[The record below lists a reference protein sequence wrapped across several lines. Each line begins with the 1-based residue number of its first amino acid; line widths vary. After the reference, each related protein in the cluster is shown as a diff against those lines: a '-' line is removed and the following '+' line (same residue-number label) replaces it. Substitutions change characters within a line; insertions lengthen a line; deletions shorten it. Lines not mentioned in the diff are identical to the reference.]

1 MEMEKK
7 REIKHR
13 FHEHPLVF
21 VEDQSNEGEKAY
33 CSACG
38 DVISDPCFSCPPCN
52 YHLHHNCALAPER
65 ISSHPLHPQHSG
77 FFLRK
82 RPHPGIQVYGCAL
95 CKEKRNMFFY
105 ECNVCYFSLDIK
117 CADLSSSCSKVN
129 QESKHDF
136 HPHPLTFIPSPLN
149 EHKNLY
155 CSCCHEPLVGALY
168 ICVDCPLIF
177 HKTCIDESNKFKH
190 PSHRIHPLFLDRNK
204 NSLFCKLCQKQ
215 HYGFFYCCSVCD
227 FKINILCAWSMP
239 FVEDKSRHQ
248 HPFTLH
254 WRRGSF
260 ICDACGTQGNYM
272 SYTCSTCNITVH
284 KDCTKLPRI
293 IKFSRHD
300 HCLFHKYFIETQE
313 LTTKDCKI
321 CFNEVNLECG
331 SYSCVKSG
339 CNYIVHVNCA
349 LEDDRFY
356 EVVERESQCEELYG
370 SSAKST
376 QSSITRVVE
385 VSEDGEAT
393 KIEHFSHEGH
403 CLVLAD
409 KMEEE
414 TDRRCDGCMLPVSTL
429 FYYCSESECHF
440 YLHKNCSELP
450 RVKRHWFRRSTANLD
465 SRSFMRCYLCRRYC
479 SGFFYEMG
487 GPDVCLRCAEVRDV
501 IEFQGHEHLLFY
513 DLKCRERCNGCGA
526 DPGPYGAFKCGKCS
540 FALDFKCL
548 SLPQSAV
555 HKIDQHQLN
564 LTYHDDNDY
573 SKHLH
578 CDICEVKRD
587 PSLWYYCCSICDT
600 SAHPDCILGEF
611 PFLKDGITFSQYHYG
626 HRHDVQFHRKAEDY
640 PNCRLCGQR
649 CRREILKCTESTCN
663 YIAHFK
669 CWWL

>member
-7 REIKHR
+7 RDIKHP

-21 VEDQSNEGEKAY
+21 VEDQSTEGEKAY

-38 DVISDPCFSCPPCN
+38 DVISDPYFSCPPCN

-65 ISSHPLHPQHSG
+65 ISSHPLHPKHSD
-77 FFLRK
+77 FFLRE
-82 RPHPGIQVYGCAL
+82 RPYPG
-95 CKEKRNMFFY
+95 
-105 ECNVCYFSLDIK
+105 
-117 CADLSSSCSKVN
+117 
-129 QESKHDF
+129 
-136 HPHPLTFIPSPLN
+136 
-149 EHKNLY
+149 
-155 CSCCHEPLVGALY
+155 
-168 ICVDCPLIF
+168 
-177 HKTCIDESNKFKH
+177 DELKATINTH
-190 PSHRIHPLFLDRNK
+190 SH
-204 NSLFCKLCQKQ
+204 
-215 HYGFFYCCSVCD
+215 Y
-227 FKINILCAWSMP
+227 
-239 FVEDKSRHQ
+239 
-248 HPFTLH
+248 
-254 WRRGSF
+254 WRRSPF
-260 ICDACGTQGNYM
+260 ICDACSTEGNYM
-272 SYTCSTCNITVH
+272 SYTCSTCSITVH
-284 KDCTKLPRI
+284 KDCISLPRI

-300 HCLFHKYFIETQE
+300 HCLSHKYFLETQD
-313 LTTKDCKI
+313 LTKQDCKI
-321 CFNEVNLECG
+321 CFNEVKLDRG

-339 CNYIVHVNCA
+339 CKYIVHVNCA

-370 SSAKST
+370 SSAEST

-403 CLVLAD
+403 CLVLAE

-440 YLHKNCSELP
+440 YLHKNCAELP
-450 RVKRHWFRRSTANLD
+450 RVKRHWFRRSSATLD
-465 SRSFMRCYLCRRYC
+465 STSFGRCDLCKRPC
-479 SGFFYEMG
+479 SGFFYVIRG
-487 GPDVCLRCAEVRDV
+487 FYICLRCAEVPDV

-513 DLKCRERCNGCGA
+513 DFKCRERCNGCGA
-526 DPGPYGAFKCGKCS
+526 DPGEEGAFRCGKCS

-587 PSLWYYCCSICDT
+587 PSLV
-600 SAHPDCILGEF
+600 L
-611 PFLKDGITFSQYHYG
+611 LL
-626 HRHDVQFHRKAEDY
+626 FH
-640 PNCRLCGQR
+640 L
-649 CRREILKCTESTCN
+649 
-663 YIAHFK
+663 
-669 CWWL
+669 

>member
-82 RPHPGIQVYGCAL
+82 RPHPGIQ
-95 CKEKRNMFFY
+95 
-105 ECNVCYFSLDIK
+105 
-117 CADLSSSCSKVN
+117 
-129 QESKHDF
+129 
-136 HPHPLTFIPSPLN
+136 
-149 EHKNLY
+149 
-155 CSCCHEPLVGALY
+155 
-168 ICVDCPLIF
+168 
-177 HKTCIDESNKFKH
+177 
-190 PSHRIHPLFLDRNK
+190 
-204 NSLFCKLCQKQ
+204 
-215 HYGFFYCCSVCD
+215 
-227 FKINILCAWSMP
+227 INILCAWSMP

-587 PSLWYYCCSICDT
+587 PSLCFIGRLRTTLTAGYAVSVAEEKFSSVLSLRATILLT
-600 SAHPDCILGEF
+600 SNVGGFESKMSAACVWLKMEGLEEF
-611 PFLKDGITFSQYHYG
+611 KGFRIGKL
-626 HRHDVQFHRKAEDY
+626 
-640 PNCRLCGQR
+640 
-649 CRREILKCTESTCN
+649 
-663 YIAHFK
+663 
-669 CWWL
+669 

>member
-7 REIKHR
+7 RDIKHR

-21 VEDQSNEGEKAY
+21 VEDQSNEGQKSY

-52 YHLHHNCALAPER
+52 YHLHHNCALAPQR
-65 ISSHPLHPQHSG
+65 ISSHPLHPQHYG
-77 FFLRK
+77 FFLRHWP
-82 RPHPGIQVYGCAL
+82 RPDN
-95 CKEKRNMFFY
+95 R
-105 ECNVCYFSLDIK
+105 
-117 CADLSSSCSKVN
+117 
-129 QESKHDF
+129 
-136 HPHPLTFIPSPLN
+136 
-149 EHKNLY
+149 
-155 CSCCHEPLVGALY
+155 
-168 ICVDCPLIF
+168 
-177 HKTCIDESNKFKH
+177 
-190 PSHRIHPLFLDRNK
+190 LDR
-204 NSLFCKLCQKQ
+204 
-215 HYGFFYCCSVCD
+215 
-227 FKINILCAWSMP
+227 
-239 FVEDKSRHQ
+239 
-248 HPFTLH
+248 
-254 WRRGSF
+254 
-260 ICDACGTQGNYM
+260 
-272 SYTCSTCNITVH
+272 
-284 KDCTKLPRI
+284 
-293 IKFSRHD
+293 
-300 HCLFHKYFIETQE
+300 
-313 LTTKDCKI
+313 
-321 CFNEVNLECG
+321 G

-339 CNYIVHVNCA
+339 CKYIVHVNCA

-370 SSAKST
+370 SSAEST

-440 YLHKNCSELP
+440 YLHKYCAELP
-450 RVKRHWFRRSTANLD
+450 SVKHHWFRRSTADLD
-465 SRSFMRCYLCRRYC
+465 SRSFMWCDLCKRPC

-487 GPDVCLRCAEVRDV
+487 GLGVCLRCAEVPDV

-513 DLKCRERCNGCGA
+513 DFKCRERCNGCGA
-526 DPGPYGAFKCGKCS
+526 DPGEEGAFRCGKCS
-540 FALDFKCL
+540 FTLDFKCL
-548 SLPQSAV
+548 SLPQSVV

-587 PSLWYYCCSICDT
+587 RSLWYYCCSICDT

-611 PFLKDGITFSQYHYG
+611 PFLKDGITLPRYWHT

-640 PNCRLCGQR
+640 PNCSYCGQR
-649 CRREILKCTESTCN
+649 CRREILKCTESACN
-663 YIAHFK
+663 YIVHFR
-669 CWWL
+669 CRRRRL